1 MQNTS
6 MNEFTEHNDMSGTF
20 EAMID
25 RNSEIMQVSKE
36 SEESV

>member
-1 MQNTS
+1 

-20 EAMID
+20 EAMIE
-25 RNSEIMQVSKE
+25 RNSEILQVSRE